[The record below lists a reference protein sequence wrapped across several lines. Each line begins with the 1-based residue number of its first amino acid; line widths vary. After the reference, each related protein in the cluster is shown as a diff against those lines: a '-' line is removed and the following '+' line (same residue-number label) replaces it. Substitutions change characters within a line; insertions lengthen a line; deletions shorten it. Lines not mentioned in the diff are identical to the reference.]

1 MRRWLKFLHTMGSV
15 GLMGAMAALLVM
27 FASLPPPSSL
37 AGYALMRGAMGAI
50 ATWIFLPS
58 LALVLVAGLLAM
70 AVHRGFREAGWA
82 WLKLATGVLMFE
94 GGFVYIQGPMQRE
107 AERSAAALAGRLDP
121 ATLAMTL
128 GPERNTLWL
137 LLAVATAN
145 VALGIWRPRILRLPV
160 S

>member
-1 MRRWLKFLHTMGSV
+1 MRRLLKFLHTMGSI
-15 GLMGAMAALLVM
+15 GLMGAMAALLVL
-27 FASLPPPSSL
+27 FTVAPPPSSL
-37 AGYALMRGAMGAI
+37 AGYALIRGAMGAV

-70 AVHRGFREAGWA
+70 AIHPVYRVAGWS
-82 WLKLATGVLMFE
+82 WIKLATGVLMFE

-107 AERSAAALAGRLDP
+107 AAMSAAALAGKLDP
-121 ATLAMTL
+121 SALAATI
-128 GPERNTLWL
+128 GPERNTLWV

>member
-1 MRRWLKFLHTMGSV
+1 MRRLLKFLHTMGSI
-15 GLMGAMAALLVM
+15 GLMGAMAAMLVL
-27 FASLPPPSSL
+27 FSVAPPPSSL
-37 AGYALMRGAMGAI
+37 AGYALIRGAMGAV

-70 AVHRGFREAGWA
+70 ALHPVYRVAGWA

-107 AERSAAALAGRLDP
+107 AAMSAAALAGKLDP
-121 ATLAMTL
+121 AALAVTL
-128 GPERNTLWL
+128 GPERNTLWV

-145 VALGIWRPRILRLPV
+145 VALGIWRPRVLRLPAT
-160 S
+160 